1 MKLITKFAEKGLAG
15 LTATEQMILL
25 NAIIGTGAIKKIESI
40 VMYEVIP
47 DFLNHKHTFHIII
60 YLLSVNYNYRNSFL
74 RWQSK

>member
-47 DFLNHKHTFHIII
+47 DFHTNKHTLSYI
-60 YLLSVNYNYRNSFL
+60 YC
-74 RWQSK
+74 Q